1 MPKLIVDS
9 SVWVDFFNKKTSAQI
24 VHLRM
29 LLLTNALTSPVII
42 LPVILQEVL
51 QGIENDR
58 FYYTIK
64 ENLEG
69 LEYADYEHR
78 IFY

>member
-64 ENLEG
+64 ENLEK